1 MKPKFAICTQVY
13 SNIYPSRENEHYV
26 CFEVDFDDNQMKQL
40 LTVKTNKNH
49 RKPFE
54 FKLNEFGSFTDQFE
68 PWQNDSWQNAL
79 FMAWQRYT
87 SVSGYCAAIT
97 DELIYELQEQ
107 EDGQFCY
114 ELTDNSKRQI
124 ATLYPRFTTINS
136 EGIEEHGM
144 FVPENKPTWFNTPS
158 GATEIPGGSKND
170 EILIETISEHGSE
183 APFMTPFNMQVLSG
197 FMMALGT
204 AAIAIAFSLLNAA
217 TLGAAG
223 VVVASVGLV
232 SLVAG
237 CGFFKVAS
245 DYSSS
250 EDPSLPEALASP
262 SM

>member
-13 SNIYPSRENEHYV
+13 SNIYPSRKNEHYV
-26 CFEVDFDDNQMKQL
+26 CFEVDFDDNQMKHM
-40 LTVKTNKNH
+40 LTVKTDKH
-49 RKPFE
+49 HSKPFE
-54 FKLNEFGSFTDQFE
+54 FKLNEFGNFTDQFE

-97 DELIYELQEQ
+97 TELIYELQEQ
-107 EDGQFCY
+107 EDGHFCY

-124 ATLYPRFTTINS
+124 AALYPRFTRMNS

-144 FVPENKPTWFNTPS
+144 LVPEKEPTWFNTPS
-158 GATEIPGGSKND
+158 RAIAIPESTPIGS
-170 EILIETISEHGSE
+170 ISENGDE
-183 APFMTPFNMQVLSG
+183 LPFMTPFNMQILSG
-197 FMMALGT
+197 FMMVLGT
-204 AAIAIAFSLLNAA
+204 AAVAIAFSLLNAA

-245 DYSSS
+245 DRSSY
-250 EDPSLPEALASP
+250 DQPSLPEALASP
-262 SM
+262 GVPWPH